1 MIRIPL
7 PFQSI
12 LVRRT
17 VRPRVASARVLAVA
31 LALLAC
37 AGRAAAEPSA
47 PPRVW
52 DLSPLYADRAAWES
66 ERDAV
71 LREVDAIAEVRGG
84 LGRSAVDLAAGLD
97 RLGDLRQRGTRLALY
112 GILRGEVE
120 SGSAE
125 SAELY
130 EVGTAL
136 EARVESAVAFAWPEI
151 LAIGEPRL
159 RSWLAEEPQLA
170 PHRLVLLRLLS
181 EAGHRRDA
189 ETEAALAAAGRWP
202 LLATSVWE
210 ELVRGPL
217 GWPRIDAADGSPV
230 EATRSAYLAARRSA
244 DPWARRELPR
254 AHLGRLRELESLFG
268 LLLTRRM
275 DADLT
280 LARQRRF
287 ASGIDAIWQLRDG
300 MPAGSARRMVDF
312 TLDHL
317 APLARYASLRSRAI
331 GLEQVRYEHLTAP
344 AATAPPQP
352 IDAALARARAA
363 LAPLGDDYLARLDER
378 LERPWFH
385 FATSPAEGYV
395 YGIYPPVG
403 GAPPFFVQ
411 TFDGSHDGAR
421 RLAGGLVLQMAFADW
436 PAERRFDGRD
446 DPPTWANGLIYV
458 GDLLYDDAAIA
469 AARRPEERVAALV
482 ESLDLLARHY
492 YRWALVVALDLEV
505 ESRIAGAAPP
515 SGAEI
520 SRLYLDLLRRGY
532 GAAAV
537 DDFWATEWATYSV
550 PFLSYEHQFWPSAMA
565 AACAVVERLEQGDP
579 RARALLAGGRYGR
592 ADSDRSFGLL
602 LEAGVDFRTEAPFR
616 AVERRMLRRLGELER
631 TLDELGAAQR

>member
-1 MIRIPL
+1 VTRIPL
-7 PFQSI
+7 P
-12 LVRRT
+12 LRT
-17 VRPRVASARVLAVA
+17 TLAPRTTRPRVAFARAVA
-31 LALLAC
+31 VSLTLLAF
-37 AGRAAAEPSA
+37 AGPSAAEPS
-47 PPRVW
+47 PPSRIW
-52 DLSPLYADRAAWES
+52 DLSPLYADRRAWES

-71 LREVDAIAEVRGG
+71 LREVDAIAEVRGV
-84 LGRSAVDLAAGLD
+84 LGRSAADLAAGLD
-97 RLGDLRQRGTRLALY
+97 RIGDLRQRGTRLALY
-112 GILRGEVE
+112 GILRREVE
-120 SGSAE
+120 PESAE
-125 SAELY
+125 LAELY

-151 LAIGEPRL
+151 LAIGDQRLRAWLADEPR
-159 RSWLAEEPQLA
+159 LA
-170 PHRLVLLRLLS
+170 PHRIVLLRLLS

-189 ETEAALAAAGRWP
+189 ETEAALAAAARWP

-210 ELVRGPL
+210 ELVRSPL
-217 GWPRIDAADGSPV
+217 GWPRLEAADGSTV

-287 ASGIDAIWQLRDG
+287 ASGIDAICCDG
-300 MPAGSARRMVDF
+300 MPAGSARRLVDF

-317 APLARYASLRSRAI
+317 APLARYAELRSRAL
-331 GLEQVRYEHLTAP
+331 GLEEVSYEHLTAP
-344 AATAPPQP
+344 AVAAPPLS
-352 IDAALARARAA
+352 IEAALERARAA
-363 LAPLGDDYLARLDER
+363 LAPLGDAYLERLDER
-378 LERPWFH
+378 LAHPWFH
-385 FATSPAEGYV
+385 FATSPADGFV
-395 YGIYPPVG
+395 YGIFPPVG
-403 GAPPFFVQ
+403 GAPPYFLQ
-411 TFDGSHDGAR
+411 TFDGTHDGAR

-469 AARRPEERVAALV
+469 AARRPEERVVALV
-482 ESLDLLARHY
+482 EALDLLARHY

-505 ESRIAGAAPP
+505 ESRIARAAPP
-515 SGAEI
+515 NGAEI

-532 GAAAV
+532 GTAAV
-537 DDFWATEWATYSV
+537 DDSWATEWATFSV

-579 RARALLAGGRYGR
+579 RASALAAGGRYGR
-592 ADSDRSFGLL
+592 ADTDRSFGLL
-602 LEAGVDFRTEAPFR
+602 LEAGVDFRTDGPYR
-616 AVERRMLRRLGELER
+616 AVERRMNRRLEELER
-631 TLDELGAAQR
+631 ALVELGAAER